1 MNLNEAF
8 KELEIL
14 EEDTFNIQD
23 SKDVEELGSLLND
36 DDTNE
41 VVNIIDAD
49 AMEKNDLENS
59 YAGKVILECD
69 VCHSLCYKEPEEVVI
84 EEDTVIDIECPYCY
98 SNDGFKVIG
107 KVCSFDDC
115 NKDDEDDTDNLEN
128 DDDEKSEENK
138 DETADES
145 IKESVTVNTDDVIIN
160 DNGCDDNFIEGVCWR
175 LSENGVKFK
184 FSRNNEAIDVDDSV
198 VISLDQEYIT
208 DDKVAN
214 GVYKEVLAPY
224 ENGASNDSD
233 ALAVA
238 MSKSSGDTT
247 IFCGKKYYGD
257 YLDRMPT
264 STESAIGKDKN
275 TAQVTLCFAKDSISP
290 YSVGDNITSALGKY
304 AVYKSENLDVDLLF
318 RAGAECNSAWGLAEK
333 FGCSVEDVR
342 SYNDIESPELNQ
354 AVLNPAIKGM
364 KAFSGHVKVV
374 DGTKTDNITF
384 GN

>member
-1 MNLNEAF
+1 MARNVRVY
-8 KELEIL
+8 
-14 EEDTFNIQD
+14 EENIEKNSHRRKRVKRSKSNKISQLIAGGLAAITIFSVGAVLGGKD
-23 SKDVEELGSLLND
+23 NDKATISEPIKIEDVVPEKDVEVTLEQINALN
-36 DDTNE
+36 
-41 VVNIIDAD
+41 
-49 AMEKNDLENS
+49 
-59 YAGKVILECD
+59 
-69 VCHSLCYKEPEEVVI
+69 
-84 EEDTVIDIECPYCY
+84 
-98 SNDGFKVIG
+98 
-107 KVCSFDDC
+107 
-115 NKDDEDDTDNLEN
+115 
-128 DDDEKSEENK
+128 
-138 DETADES
+138 
-145 IKESVTVNTDDVIIN
+145 VIIN

>member
-1 MNLNEAF
+1 MQQSNIAEIQNVFESEA
-8 KELEIL
+8 
-14 EEDTFNIQD
+14 
-23 SKDVEELGSLLND
+23 
-36 DDTNE
+36 
-41 VVNIIDAD
+41 
-49 AMEKNDLENS
+49 EK
-59 YAGKVILECD
+59 GWF
-69 VCHSLCYKEPEEVVI
+69 
-84 EEDTVIDIECPYCY
+84 YC
-98 SNDGFKVIG
+98 
-107 KVCSFDDC
+107 
-115 NKDDEDDTDNLEN
+115 
-128 DDDEKSEENK
+128 ENK
-138 DETADES
+138 GYLYSFKKGQAKKLKFRHLPYLDKLSDKEIDKYAQDGWEFVGAMDRTA
-145 IKESVTVNTDDVIIN
+145 
-160 DNGCDDNFIEGVCWR
+160 
-175 LSENGVKFK
+175 
-184 FSRNNEAIDVDDSV
+184 
-198 VISLDQEYIT
+198 
-208 DDKVAN
+208 
-214 GVYKEVLAPY
+214 
-224 ENGASNDSD
+224 
-233 ALAVA
+233 
-238 MSKSSGDTT
+238 